1 MRINKFIAKTGLA
14 SRRKSEE
21 YIKNGLVFV
30 NGKRLDDLSY
40 QVKKDDE
47 VKVNGEILKI
57 QEKFY
62 YKLNKPLG
70 YISSNYDP
78 HNKKDLNDLIEIE
91 GRFFCAGRL
100 DKDSHGLML
109 ITNDGKIT
117 NKIIHPSKEI
127 DKTYLVIVDKK
138 LSKIQEEKFSKSLIL
153 SEKEI
158 TSNAKISLI
167 NENQIIYKVII
178 HQGYNRQVRRMFKY
192 FGVNVLDLKRI
203 KIGEIDLYD
212 LKDGDYKKLSKKE
225 LEYLESL

>member
-62 YKLNKPLG
+62 YKLNKPFG

-78 HNKKDLNDLIEIE
+78 HNKKDLNDLIKID

-127 DKTYLVIVDKK
+127 DKTYLVRVDKK

-167 NENQIIYKVII
+167 NENQILYKVII

-212 LKDGDYKKLSKKE
+212 LKDGEYKKLSKKE

>member
-47 VKVNGEILKI
+47 VRVNGEILKI

-78 HNKKDLNDLIEIE
+78 HNKKDLNDLIKIE

-127 DKTYLVIVDKK
+127 DKTYLVRVDKK

-158 TSNAKISLI
+158 TSNAKIFLI

>member
-127 DKTYLVIVDKK
+127 DKTYLVRVDKK
-138 LSKIQEEKFSKSLIL
+138 LSKIQEKKFSKSLIL

>member
-127 DKTYLVIVDKK
+127 DKTYLVRVDKK

-158 TSNAKISLI
+158 TSNSKISLI

>member
-127 DKTYLVIVDKK
+127 DKTYLVRVDKK

-212 LKDGDYKKLSKKE
+212 LKDGDYKKLSEKE

>member
-30 NGKRLDDLSY
+30 NGRRLDDLSY

-127 DKTYLVIVDKK
+127 DKTYLVRVDKK

>member
-78 HNKKDLNDLIEIE
+78 HNEKDLNDLIEIE

-127 DKTYLVIVDKK
+127 DKTYLVRVDEK

>member
-127 DKTYLVIVDKK
+127 DKIYLVRVDKK

>member
-21 YIKNGLVFV
+21 YIKNGLVFI

-127 DKTYLVIVDKK
+127 DKTYLVRVDKK

>member
-30 NGKRLDDLSY
+30 NGKKLEDLSY
-40 QVKKDDE
+40 QVKDDDE
-47 VKVNGEILKI
+47 VKVNGKILKI

-78 HNKKDLNDLIEIE
+78 HNKKDLNELIKID
-91 GRFFCAGRL
+91 GRFFYAGRL

-109 ITNDGKIT
+109 ITNDGNIT

-127 DKTYLVIVDKK
+127 NKTYLVRVDKI
-138 LSKIQEEKFSKSLIL
+138 LSKAQEEKFKNSIKL
-153 SEKEI
+153 SENEI
-158 TSNAKISLI
+158 TRKAKISLI
-167 NENQIIYKVII
+167 DKNKILYEVII
-178 HQGYNRQVRRMFKY
+178 HQGYNRQVRRMFGY
-192 FGVNVLDLKRI
+192 FGVKVFDLKRI
-203 KIGEIDLYD
+203 KIGEIELGN
-212 LKDGDYKKLSKKE
+212 LEDGAYKKLSQKE
-225 LEYLESL
+225 FEYLESL

>member
-127 DKTYLVIVDKK
+127 DKTYLVRVDKK

>member
-30 NGKRLDDLSY
+30 NGQRLDDLSY

-78 HNKKDLNDLIEIE
+78 HNEKDLNDLIEIE

-127 DKTYLVIVDKK
+127 DKIYLVRVDKK

>member
-78 HNKKDLNDLIEIE
+78 YNKKDLNDLIEIE

-127 DKTYLVIVDKK
+127 DKTYLVRVDKK

>member
-30 NGKRLDDLSY
+30 NGKKLEDLSY
-40 QVKKDDE
+40 QVKDDDE
-47 VKVNGEILKI
+47 VKVNGKILKI

-78 HNKKDLNDLIEIE
+78 HNKKDLNELIKID

-109 ITNDGKIT
+109 ITNDGNIT

-127 DKTYLVIVDKK
+127 NKTYLVRVDKI
-138 LSKIQEEKFSKSLIL
+138 LSKAQEEKFKNSIKL
-153 SEKEI
+153 SENEI
-158 TSNAKISLI
+158 TRKAKISLI
-167 NENQIIYKVII
+167 DKNKILYEVII
-178 HQGYNRQVRRMFKY
+178 HQGYNRQVRRMFGY
-192 FGVNVLDLKRI
+192 FGVKVFDLKRI
-203 KIGEIDLYD
+203 KIGEIELGN
-212 LKDGDYKKLSKKE
+212 LEDGAYKKLSQKE
-225 LEYLESL
+225 FEYLESL

>member
-30 NGKRLDDLSY
+30 NGKRLDNLSY

-127 DKTYLVIVDKK
+127 DKTYLVRVDKK

>member
-30 NGKRLDDLSY
+30 NGKKLEDLSY
-40 QVKKDDE
+40 QVKDGDE
-47 VKVNGEILKI
+47 VKINGEILKI

-78 HNKKDLNDLIEIE
+78 HNKKDLNELIKID

-109 ITNDGKIT
+109 ITNDGNIT

-127 DKTYLVIVDKK
+127 NKTYLVKVDRI
-138 LSKIQEEKFSKSLIL
+138 LSKDQEEKFKKSIRLSKN
-153 SEKEI
+153 EI
-158 TSNAKISLI
+158 TSKAKISLI
-167 NENQIIYKVII
+167 DKNKILYEVII
-178 HQGYNRQVRRMFKY
+178 HQGYNRQVRRMFGY
-192 FGVNVLDLKRI
+192 FGVKVLDLKRI
-203 KIGEIDLYD
+203 KIGEIELGN
-212 LKDGDYKKLSKKE
+212 LKGGVYKKLSQRE

>member
-30 NGKRLDDLSY
+30 NGKKLEDLSY
-40 QVKKDDE
+40 QVKDGDE
-47 VKVNGEILKI
+47 VKINGEILKI

-78 HNKKDLNDLIEIE
+78 HNKKDLNELIKID

-109 ITNDGKIT
+109 ITNDGNIT

-127 DKTYLVIVDKK
+127 NKTYLVKVDRI
-138 LSKIQEEKFSKSLIL
+138 LSKDQEEKFKKSIRLSKN
-153 SEKEI
+153 EV
-158 TSNAKISLI
+158 TSKAKISLI
-167 NENQIIYKVII
+167 DKNKILYEVII
-178 HQGYNRQVRRMFKY
+178 HQGYNRQVRRMFGY
-192 FGVNVLDLKRI
+192 FGVKVLDLKRI
-203 KIGEIDLYD
+203 KIGEIELGN
-212 LKDGDYKKLSKKE
+212 LEDGAYKKLSQKE
-225 LEYLESL
+225 FEYLESL

>member
-78 HNKKDLNDLIEIE
+78 HNEKDLNDLIEIE

-127 DKTYLVIVDKK
+127 DKTYLVRVDKK

>member
-30 NGKRLDDLSY
+30 NGKKLEDLSY
-40 QVKKDDE
+40 QVKDSDE
-47 VKVNGEILKI
+47 VKINGKILKI

-78 HNKKDLNDLIEIE
+78 HNKKDLNELIKID

-109 ITNDGKIT
+109 ITNDGNIT

-127 DKTYLVIVDKK
+127 DKTYLVKVDRV
-138 LSKIQEEKFSKSLIL
+138 LSKDQEEKFKKSIKLSKN
-153 SEKEI
+153 EI
-158 TSNAKISLI
+158 TSKAKISLI
-167 NENQIIYKVII
+167 DKNKILYEVII
-178 HQGYNRQVRRMFKY
+178 HQGYNRQVRRMFSY
-192 FGVNVLDLKRI
+192 FGVKVLDLKRI
-203 KIGEIDLYD
+203 KIGEIELGN
-212 LKDGDYKKLSKKE
+212 LKDGEYRKLNKSE